1 MRNLEGSIKQMGVL
15 AVMLAA
21 IWALVSLLPFR
32 LDLTEEKRYSLHPAS
47 IAVLEGLEEPIE
59 IDILLAGELPGGM
72 RRLQRSVEENIRTFN
87 SYTNKR
93 ITFRYFNPLDLPKK
107 EQEDFIVGL
116 SDFGINPTN
125 LYTSEAGGKQT
136 KMIFPGILARNAEF
150 EVGALILKGE
160 ANMGPDEILNQS
172 VENLEFELI
181 NAIKRLVSK
190 QEREI
195 GLIVGHGEMSEDDG
209 FGIVEALADDYQVY
223 KVPLEQAKSVDDLM
237 TFDILMVIG
246 PKSAYQEREIY
257 LLDQFLMR
265 GGNLIFLIDPL
276 AYNFEEAG
284 GEGTVAMP
292 FDNGLDQMLF
302 RYGIRVNKDFV
313 QDINFG
319 YHVVM
324 GGNFGNQQQMVPL
337 PWPFYV
343 AAGRMAKHPI
353 TKGLDQ
359 IVFRFSGSLDTVKA
373 DGVVK
378 TPLVFGSDFGKKLP
392 APVRLAFADMEEK
405 PDLNEFNQPNL
416 PLVYL
421 LEGNFT
427 SLFKNRFLPEGV
439 DKAGFVPESN
449 EGRIL
454 VAGTGQLFQ
463 SSKSPLDGNPLLL
476 GQDPFSDTQYANRQL
491 LQNTVNY
498 LVDPDGIIAARTKQF
513 QIRPL
518 NKVKVEAEKTKWQ
531 TINTVLPAVVFALF
545 GFVWVALRKRK
556 FAGK

>member
-1 MRNLEGSIKQMGVL
+1 MKNMEGSIKQIGILAGIL
-15 AVMLAA
+15 AV

-32 LDLTEEKRYSLHPAS
+32 LDLTDEKRYSLHPAS
-47 IAVLEGLEEPIE
+47 IAVLEALEEPIE

-87 SYTNKR
+87 SYSNKR
-93 ITFRYFNPLDLPKK
+93 ITYRFFNPLDLPSQ
-107 EQEDFIVGL
+107 EQEEFIVGL

-125 LYTSEAGGKQT
+125 LYTNAAGGQQT
-136 KMIFPGILARNAEF
+136 KMIFPGILVRNAEF

-190 QEREI
+190 QEKEI

-223 KVPLEQAKSVDDLM
+223 KVPLEQAKSVEDLM
-237 TFDILMVIG
+237 SFDILMVIG
-246 PKSAYQEREIY
+246 PKSAYQESEIY

-265 GGNLIFLIDPL
+265 GGSLIFLLDPL

-284 GEGTVAMP
+284 GDGTVAMP

-302 RYGIRVNKDFV
+302 RYGVRINKDFV

-319 YHVVM
+319 THVVM
-324 GGNFGNQQQMVPL
+324 GGTFGNQQQMVKL

-343 AAGRMAKHPI
+343 AAGRMAKHSI

-359 IVFRFSGSLDTVKA
+359 VIFRFSGSIDTVKA
-373 DGVVK
+373 DGVSK
-378 TPLVFGSDFGKKLP
+378 MPLIFGSDFGKKLT
-392 APVRLAFADMEEK
+392 APVRLAFSDMEAK
-405 PDLNEFNQPNL
+405 PDLSEFSHANL

-427 SLFKNRFLPEGV
+427 SLFKNRFLPDGV
-439 DKAGFVPESN
+439 DKAAFVPESSG
-449 EGRIL
+449 GRIF
-454 VAGTGQLFQ
+454 VSGTGRLFQ
-463 SSKSPLDGNPLLL
+463 SDLNPMDGNPLLL
-476 GQDPFSDTQYANRQL
+476 GQDPFSGTQYANRQL
-491 LQNTVNY
+491 LQNAVNY
-498 LVDPDGIIAARTKQF
+498 LVDPDGVIMTRTKQF

-518 NKVKVEAEKTKWQ
+518 DKVKVEAEKAKWQ
-531 TINTVLPAVVFALF
+531 LINTVLPAFIFTLF
-545 GFVWVALRKRK
+545 GAIWVVLRRRK
-556 FAGK
+556 FSG

>member
-1 MRNLEGSIKQMGVL
+1 MKNLQGSLKQLGILAGIL
-15 AVMLAA
+15 AV
-21 IWALVSLLPFR
+21 IWTLGMVLPFR

-72 RRLQRSVEENIRTFN
+72 RRLQRSVEENIRIFN
-87 SYTNKR
+87 SYSNKR
-93 ITFRYFNPLDLPKK
+93 ITYRYFDPLDLPKQD
-107 EQEDFIVGL
+107 QEDFIVGL
-116 SDFGINPTN
+116 ADFGINPTN
-125 LYTSEAGGKQT
+125 LYTSESGGQQT

-181 NAIKRLVSK
+181 NAIKRLVTK
-190 QEREI
+190 QEKEI
-195 GLIVGHGEMSEDDG
+195 GLIVGHGEMSEDEG

-223 KVPLEQAKSVDDLM
+223 KVPLEQAKTVDDLL
-237 TFDILMVIG
+237 TFDILMVVG

-265 GGNLIFLIDPL
+265 GGNLIFLLDPL
-276 AYNFEEAG
+276 AYTFEEAG
-284 GEGTVAMP
+284 GDGTVAMP
-292 FDNGLDQMLF
+292 FDHGLDQMLF
-302 RYGIRVNKDFV
+302 RYGVRVNKDFV

-343 AAGRMAKHPI
+343 AAGAMAKHPI

-378 TPLVFGSDFGKKLP
+378 TPLVFGSEFGRKLP
-392 APVRLAFADMEEK
+392 APVRLAFADMEQK
-405 PDLNEFNQPNL
+405 PDLKEFNQRSL
-416 PLVYL
+416 PLIYL
-421 LEGNFT
+421 LEGNFN
-427 SLFKNRFLPEGV
+427 SLFKNRFLPEGA
-439 DKAGFVPESN
+439 DKSGFIPEGN
-449 EGRIL
+449 QGRVL

-476 GQDPFSDTQYANRQL
+476 GQDPFSEIQYANRQL
-491 LQNTVNY
+491 LQNAVNY
-498 LVDPDGIIAARTKQF
+498 LVDPGGIIATRTKQF

-518 NKVKVEAEKTKWQ
+518 NKVKVEAEKAKWQ
-531 TINTVLPAVVFALF
+531 AINTVVPAVIFALF
-545 GFVWVALRKRK
+545 GIGWVAVRKRK
-556 FAGK
+556 FAKK

>member
-1 MRNLEGSIKQMGVL
+1 MKNMEGSIKQIGILAGIL
-15 AVMLAA
+15 AV
-21 IWALVSLLPFR
+21 IWALVSLLAFR
-32 LDLTEEKRYSLHPAS
+32 LDLTDEKRYSLHPAS
-47 IAVLEGLEEPIE
+47 IAVLEALEEPIE

-87 SYTNKR
+87 SYSNKR
-93 ITFRYFNPLDLPKK
+93 ITYRVFNPLDLPSQ
-107 EQEDFIVGL
+107 EQEEFIVGL

-125 LYTSEAGGKQT
+125 LYTNAAGGQQT

-190 QEREI
+190 QEKEI
-195 GLIVGHGEMSEDDG
+195 GLIVGHSEMSEDDG

-223 KVPLEQAKSVDDLM
+223 KVPLEQAKSVEDLM
-237 TFDILMVIG
+237 SFDILMVIG
-246 PKSAYQEREIY
+246 PKSAYQESEIY

-265 GGNLIFLIDPL
+265 GGSLIFLLDPL

-284 GEGTVAMP
+284 GDGTVAMP

-302 RYGIRVNKDFV
+302 RYGVRINKDFV

-319 YHVVM
+319 THVVM
-324 GGNFGNQQQMVPL
+324 GGTFGNQQQMVKL

-359 IVFRFSGSLDTVKA
+359 VIFRFSGSIDTVKA
-373 DGVVK
+373 DGVSK
-378 TPLVFGSDFGKKLP
+378 MPLIFGSDFGKKLT
-392 APVRLAFADMEEK
+392 APVRLAFSDMEAK
-405 PDLNEFNQPNL
+405 PDLSEFSHANL

-427 SLFKNRFLPEGV
+427 SLFKNRFLPDGV
-439 DKAGFVPESN
+439 DKAAFVPESSG
-449 EGRIL
+449 GRIF
-454 VAGTGQLFQ
+454 VAGTGRVFQ
-463 SSKSPLDGNPLLL
+463 SDLNPMDGNPLLL
-476 GQDPFSDTQYANRQL
+476 GQDPFSGTQYANRQL
-491 LQNTVNY
+491 LQNAVNY
-498 LVDPDGIIAARTKQF
+498 LVDPDGVIMTRTKQF

-518 NKVKVEAEKTKWQ
+518 DKVKVEAEKAKWQ
-531 TINTVLPAVVFALF
+531 LINTVLPAFLFTLF
-545 GFVWVALRKRK
+545 GAIWVALRRRK
-556 FAGK
+556 FSGK